1 MCREKQKDTGL
12 STAGPLGL
20 KEHKILVVYILY
32 LWRAYRDCLA
42 VVGVSFS
49 APSPFFSGLIGG
61 QGSISTGKSFYYE
74 TESLCAIGISHNDP
88 HAPQDHC
95 VIR

>member
-49 APSPFFSGLIGG
+49 APSPFFSGLTGG